1 MPENSQTRF
10 SKNWFFWSLLFFS
23 GSLLST
29 WLEWQS
35 ITAHTLGWFIAI
47 SLWSAICAIGYSLV
61 DWFSRKE

>member
-1 MPENSQTRF
+1 MPEDSASRF

-23 GSLLST
+23 GSFLLA

-35 ITAHTLGWFIAI
+35 LTSHILGWFLAT

-61 DWFSRKE
+61 DWLSKK